1 MSKAA
6 ARLKR
11 LQAILGDTKRSKPA
25 NISKHIDHTVLKQD
39 TPESKVVTLLEQAKK
54 FNFVAVCIN
63 SVWIPLAKKMLAGT
77 NVKICTVVGFPLG
90 AIPAECKAFETRH
103 AVKNGAD
110 EIDMVIN
117 IGFLKDKKYTE
128 VLHDIYSVVKAA
140 GSKCVKVIIECC
152 LLTEQ
157 EKIKACELC
166 VAAGA
171 NYVKTSTGFSKGG
184 ATLED
189 VFLMKETVGD
199 KAKVKAAGGI
209 RTYKDAVKFIWAGAD
224 RIGTS
229 GGHNI
234 YKP

>member
-1 MSKAA
+1 
-6 ARLKR
+6 
-11 LQAILGDTKRSKPA
+11 
-25 NISKHIDHTVLKQD
+25 
-39 TPESKVVTLLEQAKK
+39 
-54 FNFVAVCIN
+54 
-63 SVWIPLAKKMLAGT
+63 MLAGT